1 MIKSN
6 RIKKFTIIGLFGSRD
21 VTIVIDSP
29 VKILIGENGLG
40 KTTILNALYYTLTSQ
55 FYKLNSLNFAKI
67 HLTLESGEFFELAK
81 EELAYMTDEEYHD
94 PRINRLAQILPEI
107 LTEDDKLKLAEAF
120 QATDRKKVREVF
132 EYYVREVAM
141 KYPAPSHRIR
151 RAISMMFDGSLAKF
165 QELSVKLRQSLGH
178 DIIYFPTY
186 RRIEEDL
193 KNLGFE
199 SELKQSENNKLIQF
213 GMEDVSKTI
222 YNILY
227 EIKNATIDGFSS
239 LTGELLNQYVSGKLN
254 LQKNKKLVS
263 PEILN
268 ITLERIGDNIKPET
282 KNEILELVESGEIFA
297 ENEKHKYL
305 LNFISELIRIYEEQK
320 VLDNT
325 IKEFSEVCS
334 KYLRAKRIVYNE
346 SKLTL
351 NVVDHRDN
359 IIDLKDLSSGEK
371 QIISI
376 FSRIYLETT
385 NKVIVLFDEPELSLS
400 MEWQK
405 QLLPD
410 ILNSKKCEL
419 LVAVTHSPF
428 IFDNDLDYLAE
439 DMNKY
444 VRFYE

>member
-1 MIKSN
+1 MSN
-6 RIKKFTIIGLFGSRD
+6 NLKEFKINGLFGSRD
-21 VTIVIDSP
+21 VKIPLDGP

-55 FYKLNSLNFAKI
+55 FYKLSSLHFYSI
-67 HLTLESGEFFELAK
+67 TITLDSGDSFEMK
-81 EELAYMTDEEYHD
+81 NEELGYITDEDYHD
-94 PRINRLAQILPEI
+94 PRINRLTQILPEI
-107 LTEDDKLKLAEAF
+107 LSEEDKLKLAEAF
-120 QATDRKKVREVF
+120 QSDNRKQVREVF
-132 EYYVREVAM
+132 DYYVREISF
-141 KYPAPSHRIR
+141 KYPTPTHRIR
-151 RAISMMFDGSLAKF
+151 RALSMMFDGSLAKF

-199 SELKQSENNKLIQF
+199 NDVKQNGDNRLIQF

-222 YNILY
+222 NHKLY
-227 EIKNATIDGFSS
+227 EIKNATIEGFST
-239 LTGELLNQYVSGKLN
+239 LTGELLNQYVTGDLN
-254 LQKNKKLVS
+254 LKDKEKLIQSGVLK
-263 PEILN
+263 I
-268 ITLERIGDNIKPET
+268 ILERVGENIRPET
-282 KNEILELVESGEIFA
+282 RTEIIQLVESGTIFTDD
-297 ENEKHKYL
+297 EKYKYL
-305 LNFISELIRIYEEQK
+305 LNFISELIRIYDEQK
-320 VLDNT
+320 ELDNT

-334 KYLRAKRIVYNE
+334 KYLRGKRLSYNE

-351 NVVDHRDN
+351 NVLDKKDQS
-359 IIDLKDLSSGEK
+359 IDLKDLSSGEK

-405 QLLPD
+405 ELLPD
-410 ILNSKKCEL
+410 ILDSQKCEL
-419 LVAVTHSPF
+419 LIAVTHSPF
-428 IFDNDLDYLAE
+428 IFDNKLDMLAE

-444 VRFYE
+444 VSFYE